1 MYKKGS
7 KGWLKHFDFILLDMI
22 CLQIAFL
29 LAYVIRHDSG
39 SPYIVPLYRNM
50 AIFMELLD
58 IIVMFFY
65 ETLSNVLKR
74 GYFREFAVTVK
85 HVLLVELFSVLYL
98 FTMQE
103 GQAYSRTALYL
114 TGVIYAILTY
124 IVRIIWKKI
133 LRSRMSEGN
142 RSLLVVTTKD
152 MAEQVVHNI
161 RENNYERFAL
171 SGLVIID
178 DDLCGT
184 KIAGV
189 PVVANEENAAAYVCR
204 EWIDE
209 VFVIP
214 ATDVPYPYALMEQFA
229 EAGVTVHLNLAKVS
243 EAMGGKKQLVEKVGP
258 YTVLTTS
265 INYASTKQLF
275 MKRAIDIAG
284 GLLGCLLT
292 LLITLFVGPAIYLK
306 SPGPIFFAQER
317 VGKNGKKFKMY
328 KFRSMY
334 MDAEERKA
342 ELMKQNRVSDGMM
355 FKLDFDPRVIG
366 NEILPDGTKKT
377 GIGNFIRVTSLDEF
391 PQFFNVLK
399 GDMSIVGTRP
409 PTLDEWNKYELHHR
423 ARLAIKP
430 GITGMP
436 MGKVDTVTK
445 AYMRKN
451 NIFADAFNYLVYDG
465 KPVVNPEQL
474 RELDTTEI
482 ALPFGLRE
490 NEKGPSN
497 DLVQKYRDILKSA
510 VVMQED
516 EAAYILLGIENQTD
530 IHSDGTLTDE
540 LTYEVTHNDSSIL
553 SILFDRYLYLGG
565 AHGTPLRKSMVVNL
579 NTGEPIKLHE
589 ILPVS
594 FSELMDILRNQLY
607 VRYGSEDTEVLE
619 VCYKNIVDLYHEVDE
634 FKFYIR
640 YSALYIYFDVYEIS
654 SYSMG
659 YVDLYI
665 MDLQEFLSE
674 RCDISECDIVRKQAI
689 FEKIF
694 KPNIR

>member
-58 IIVMFFY
+58 IVVMFFY

-74 GYFREFAVTVK
+74 GYFREFAATVK

-161 RENNYERFAL
+161 RENNYERFTL

-214 ATDVPYPYALMEQFA
+214 ATDVPYPYALMEQFT

-284 GLLGCLLT
+284 GLFGCLLT

-423 ARLAIKP
+423 ARLICPYDPFGDDRMIYTIRNHCVENPELPYEDGARTIFLYTKGRKGRDNESLSQLLDYMENTTRENAVSEELEAIQE
-430 GITGMP
+430 M
-436 MGKVDTVTK
+436 VDVVKEDAEVTV
-445 AYMRKN
+445 AYMKGFERDQMFLEEGKELGRRLEQENTLREKN
-451 NIFADAFNYLVYDG
+451 RADTEKNRADTEKNRADTEKNRADTEKNRADTEKNRADAEKHRAEEERQRADAAVEEIEKLRR
-465 KPVVNPEQL
+465 QL
-474 RELDTTEI
+474 EEL
-482 ALPFGLRE
+482 
-490 NEKGPSN
+490 
-497 DLVQKYRDILKSA
+497 QK
-510 VVMQED
+510 Q
-516 EAAYILLGIENQTD
+516 
-530 IHSDGTLTDE
+530 
-540 LTYEVTHNDSSIL
+540 
-553 SILFDRYLYLGG
+553 
-565 AHGTPLRKSMVVNL
+565 
-579 NTGEPIKLHE
+579 
-589 ILPVS
+589 
-594 FSELMDILRNQLY
+594 
-607 VRYGSEDTEVLE
+607 
-619 VCYKNIVDLYHEVDE
+619 
-634 FKFYIR
+634 
-640 YSALYIYFDVYEIS
+640 
-654 SYSMG
+654 
-659 YVDLYI
+659 
-665 MDLQEFLSE
+665 
-674 RCDISECDIVRKQAI
+674 
-689 FEKIF
+689 
-694 KPNIR
+694 

>member
-214 ATDVPYPYALMEQFA
+214 ATNVPYPYALMEQFT

-423 ARLAIKP
+423 ARL
-430 GITGMP
+430 
-436 MGKVDTVTK
+436 K
-445 AYMRKN
+445 AN
-451 NIFADAFNYLVYDG
+451 VL
-465 KPVVNPEQL
+465 
-474 RELDTTEI
+474 

-490 NEKGPSN
+490 NEKSPSN

-530 IHSDGTLTDE
+530 IHYAMPVRNMIYDALQYGKQVADTAANHRKNNKSFRKCTSGEYLSGFYKEDVLKPVVTLVIHFGADE
-540 LTYEVTHNDSSIL
+540 WDAPLSLYE
-553 SILFDRYLYLGG
+553 
-565 AHGTPLRKSMVVNL
+565 M
-579 NTGEPIKLHE
+579 
-589 ILPVS
+589 
-594 FSELMDILRNQLY
+594 
-607 VRYGSEDTEVLE
+607 
-619 VCYKNIVDLYHEVDE
+619 
-634 FKFYIR
+634 
-640 YSALYIYFDVYEIS
+640 
-654 SYSMG
+654 MG
-659 YVDLYI
+659 NMKV
-665 MDLQEFLSE
+665 Q
-674 RCDISECDIVRKQAI
+674 
-689 FEKIF
+689 
-694 KPNIR
+694 

>member
-58 IIVMFFY
+58 IVVMFFY
-65 ETLSNVLKR
+65 ETLSGVLKR
-74 GYFREFAVTVK
+74 GYFREFAATVK
-85 HVLLVELFSVLYL
+85 HVILVELFSVLYL

-103 GQAYSRTALYL
+103 GQKYSRTALYL

-161 RENNYERFAL
+161 RGNNYERFAL

-184 KIAGV
+184 EIAGV

-214 ATDVPYPYALMEQFA
+214 ATNVPYPYALMEQFT

-284 GLLGCLLT
+284 GLIGCLLT

-342 ELMKQNRVSDGMM
+342 DLMKQNRVSDGMM

-430 GITGMP
+430 GITGMWQVS
-436 MGKVDTVTK
+436 GRSEITD
-445 AYMRKN
+445 
-451 NIFADAFNYLVYDG
+451 FEE
-465 KPVVNPEQL
+465 VVK
-474 RELDTTEI
+474 LDTE
-482 ALPFGLRE
+482 
-490 NEKGPSN
+490 
-497 DLVQKYRDILKSA
+497 
-510 VVMQED
+510 
-516 EAAYILLGIENQTD
+516 YISEWNVGMD
-530 IHSDGTLTDE
+530 
-540 LTYEVTHNDSSIL
+540 
-553 SILFDRYLYLGG
+553 
-565 AHGTPLRKSMVVNL
+565 
-579 NTGEPIKLHE
+579 IKL
-589 ILPVS
+589 LWKTVVS
-594 FSELMDILRNQLY
+594 VIKRD
-607 VRYGSEDTEVLE
+607 GS
-619 VCYKNIVDLYHEVDE
+619 
-634 FKFYIR
+634 
-640 YSALYIYFDVYEIS
+640 
-654 SYSMG
+654 M
-659 YVDLYI
+659 
-665 MDLQEFLSE
+665 
-674 RCDISECDIVRKQAI
+674 
-689 FEKIF
+689 
-694 KPNIR
+694 

>member
-58 IIVMFFY
+58 IVVMFFY

-74 GYFREFAVTVK
+74 GYFREFAATVK

-214 ATDVPYPYALMEQFA
+214 TTDVPYPYALMEQFT

-243 EAMGGKKQLVEKVGP
+243 EAMGGKK
-258 YTVLTTS
+258 T
-265 INYASTKQLF
+265 
-275 MKRAIDIAG
+275 AG
-284 GLLGCLLT
+284 GKSRT
-292 LLITLFVGPAIYLK
+292 LYRTDNQYQLCIHKTVVY
-306 SPGPIFFAQER
+306 ETR
-317 VGKNGKKFKMY
+317 
-328 KFRSMY
+328 
-334 MDAEERKA
+334 
-342 ELMKQNRVSDGMM
+342 NRYRRWSVWLSAD
-355 FKLDFDPRVIG
+355 
-366 NEILPDGTKKT
+366 
-377 GIGNFIRVTSLDEF
+377 
-391 PQFFNVLK
+391 
-399 GDMSIVGTRP
+399 
-409 PTLDEWNKYELHHR
+409 
-423 ARLAIKP
+423 
-430 GITGMP
+430 
-436 MGKVDTVTK
+436 
-445 AYMRKN
+445 
-451 NIFADAFNYLVYDG
+451 FADHFVRGSCYL
-465 KPVVNPEQL
+465 PEV
-474 RELDTTEI
+474 
-482 ALPFGLRE
+482 PG
-490 NEKGPSN
+490 S
-497 DLVQKYRDILKSA
+497 DLLCP
-510 VVMQED
+510 
-516 EAAYILLGIENQTD
+516 
-530 IHSDGTLTDE
+530 
-540 LTYEVTHNDSSIL
+540 
-553 SILFDRYLYLGG
+553 G
-565 AHGTPLRKSMVVNL
+565 ACR
-579 NTGEPIKLHE
+579 
-589 ILPVS
+589 
-594 FSELMDILRNQLY
+594 
-607 VRYGSEDTEVLE
+607 
-619 VCYKNIVDLYHEVDE
+619 
-634 FKFYIR
+634 
-640 YSALYIYFDVYEIS
+640 
-654 SYSMG
+654 
-659 YVDLYI
+659 
-665 MDLQEFLSE
+665 
-674 RCDISECDIVRKQAI
+674 
-689 FEKIF
+689 
-694 KPNIR
+694 